1 MEMNSES
8 YHIPVL
14 LGECVEALI
23 NDVNGVYVDATFGG
37 GGHSREV
44 LSKLGESGKLI
55 AFDQDEDAARNA
67 PDDRRFTLV
76 QANFS
81 FLKNH
86 LRFLQAD
93 RIDGL
98 LADLGVSSHQIDT
111 PDRGFSTRHDARLDM
126 RMGAGA
132 KKTAEHVINKYSV
145 EQLERVFRDY
155 GELRE
160 WKALAAKIAEVRSE
174 APIKTTGQLMAVAEP
189 VCYDPKRNR
198 FMAKLFQAVRIEVNG
213 EMEALKALLE
223 QGAEVIKPG
232 GKLVVMSYHSL
243 EDRLVKRFMRSGK
256 FEGDIQKDFFGNPI
270 RPFKPLPGMPIT
282 PGEEE
287 LKRNTRSR
295 SVRLRVA
302 IRNEQD

>member
-111 PDRGFSTRHDARLDM
+111 PNRGFSTRHDARLDM

>member
-1 MEMNSES
+1 MNSES
-8 YHIPVL
+8 YHVPVL
-14 LGECVEALI
+14 LAECVEALI
-23 NDVNGVYVDATFGG
+23 DDNNGVYVDATFGG

-44 LSKLGESGKLI
+44 LSKLGESGRLI
-55 AFDQDEDAARNA
+55 AFDQDEEAARNA
-67 PDDRRFTLV
+67 PDDKRFTLV

-86 LRFLQAD
+86 LRFLQAE

-111 PDRGFSTRHDARLDM
+111 PERGFSIRHDARLDM

-132 KKTAEHVINKYSV
+132 KKTAEHVVNKYSA
-145 EQLERVFRDY
+145 EQLERVLRDY

-160 WKALAAKIAEVRSE
+160 WKALAAKIVE
-174 APIKTTGQLMAVAEP
+174 ARIEQPIRTTGELMAVAEKA
-189 VCYDPKRNR
+189 CFDPKRNR
-198 FMAKLFQAVRIEVNG
+198 FMSKLFQAIRIEVNG

-223 QGAEVIKPG
+223 QSAEVLKPG

-256 FEGDIQKDFFGNPI
+256 FEGDIEKDFFGNPI

-302 IRNEQD
+302 IKNEQD